1 MDRSEEPVMTAA
13 ATAAKTARRTKLPP
27 RTGTSSARRPSRL
40 APWLFALLFAAL
52 GGLVLS
58 GGLPTDVPATPD
70 LSLASACSAVDPAS
84 LPADE
89 SPRYVTQKIRDL
101 QVGTW
106 VLADNPELEDLED
119 EYGPIDP
126 AQWRKI
132 ALRMEK
138 PDGGTLDID
147 FLGPLGWLEAE
158 EARLGGS
165 VYLCMEELG
174 IDGPAEVLSIT
185 SCPPLPDRPSD
196 GHHLVTGKFAHSAGN
211 VVDLH
216 IEGLD
221 EPIGTTANHPFW
233 SQDRQEFVPAG
244 SLQVGEHVLSLDGTQ
259 SPVTA
264 LRPRAGSEPVFNLEV
279 ETEHV
284 YYVSETGILVHNECW
299 SSARKAFWKNE
310 AQENA
315 AKYSADNLARMNAG
329 KAPRI
334 TVQVRAKNG
343 QVITKDVSLELHHRS
358 LPQRTGAS
366 RANEAWNLVIA
377 TPWAHAA
384 MDPYR
389 HTGKGNELVKVL
401 RGVNSWAE

>member
-1 MDRSEEPVMTAA
+1 MMPTA

-27 RTGTSSARRPSRL
+27 GMATARTRRPSRL

-89 SPRYVTQKIRDL
+89 SPGYVTQKIRDIE
-101 QVGTW
+101 VGTW
-106 VLADNPELEDLED
+106 VLADNPELEDAED

-126 AQWRKI
+126 AEWRKI

-174 IDGPAEVLSIT
+174 IDGPAEVLSII

-233 SQDRQEFVPAG
+233 SEDRQEFVQAG
-244 SLQVGEHVLSLDGTQ
+244 LLQVGERVLSLDGTQ

-264 LRPRAGSEPVFNLEV
+264 LRARAGSEPVFNLEV

-284 YYVSETGILVHNECW
+284 YYVSAAGVLVHNAYDMHHTIPLKIQ
-299 SSARKAFWKNE
+299 SKLRDAGNSAASHPDIIGRAGLPNRKRIDPALH
-310 AQENA
+310 
-315 AKYSADNLARMNAG
+315 AKIHGG
-329 KAPRI
+329 KGY
-334 TVQVRAKNG
+334 VG
-343 QVITKDVSLELHHRS
+343 
-358 LPQRTGAS
+358 
-366 RANEAWNLVIA
+366 
-377 TPWAHAA
+377 
-384 MDPYR
+384 
-389 HTGKGNELVKVL
+389 TGKTGIKGGHYNNAFDRMIESHGGYSTVSKETILEIRDFLV
-401 RGVNSWAE
+401 RWFGI